1 MNIAESRSLTF
12 QSQPPQHKTLSCHEK
27 IKQIHC
33 SHNQDLIITSKEEVS
48 CLYSIDC
55 YLKTHIST
63 IMTKSHMGVKNVAQE
78 RVEKH
83 QNEASIPQSR
93 QTEEAFDNG
102 GISQRNSSRFVKM
115 TTLKKSSK
123 SRYSTEYHIIPFIP
137 CFEEILA
144 EIDIEDFSDEDDS
157 EGEEEDDDED

>member
-1 MNIAESRSLTF
+1 
-12 QSQPPQHKTLSCHEK
+12 
-27 IKQIHC
+27 
-33 SHNQDLIITSKEEVS
+33 
-48 CLYSIDC
+48 
-55 YLKTHIST
+55 
-63 IMTKSHMGVKNVAQE
+63 MTKSHMGVKNVAQE